1 MARLLLLLAAAMATK
16 EIAFETSGGEA
27 TTAQNIS
34 KAKAK
39 KARSR
44 SVTGELA
51 SLSDKFSTI
60 YGEVK
65 NKVDEEH
72 EEQEDRLQTVEDHIS
87 RLQSAMMIEQHRR
100 VVMLKK
106 VEANL
111 NQLYDK
117 TSAECAAQIEAL
129 RPDIPERLAAWH
141 LRLDAGFVLLAE
153 EKIARKKVIDRE
165 RLKLLKT
172 VDDFE
177 KQLEIEKVERLER
190 ETLMVQKVAQETQEL
205 QETFESERVR
215 REVTLGHERDEND
228 QIDAMRDR
236 PDEVFKAEMVSRM
249 MEATKNIRM
258 ETAVRLHAEQQFVA
272 ALESYTKSLQSG
284 LRMVNKNPPKVAY
297 TKLIENGDEPRAP
310 EKEWYPPEDPFA
322 ETRQRLLETG
332 MTHDQMI
339 KTIL

>member
-1 MARLLLLLAAAMATK
+1 MRFKTKAPRKFGRYFSDQHIESLKRLARLLLLLAVAMATK

-190 ETLMVQKVAQETQEL
+190 ETLMVQKVAQETHCL
-205 QETFESERVR
+205 LYTSPSP
-215 REVTLGHERDEND
+215 RD
-228 QIDAMRDR
+228 
-236 PDEVFKAEMVSRM
+236 
-249 MEATKNIRM
+249 
-258 ETAVRLHAEQQFVA
+258 
-272 ALESYTKSLQSG
+272 
-284 LRMVNKNPPKVAY
+284 
-297 TKLIENGDEPRAP
+297 
-310 EKEWYPPEDPFA
+310 
-322 ETRQRLLETG
+322 
-332 MTHDQMI
+332 
-339 KTIL
+339 